1 MQVHGPPLVLAHSAL
16 SNVQAMAIDTAKRW
30 VFVGT
35 TQEVLRVGYPKA
47 HKPAVEKRAHSGEV
61 QALAIDAAFVYAACQ
76 GANGGYE
83 LRRLHKRT
91 LNLHGK
97 HRFRS
102 SQNVS

>member
-1 MQVHGPPLVLAHSAL
+1 
-16 SNVQAMAIDTAKRW
+16 MAITAKRW

-47 HKPAVEKRAHSGEV
+47 HKPAVEASAQRRSAGARGRRGCV
-61 QALAIDAAFVYAACQ
+61 RRLP